1 MRLNLRLCYSL
12 ALLFLAQ
19 FAFGLPG
26 NENIKI
32 TSFSRVFYDDN
43 VFMRAAGTTNQ
54 LDTLYYS
61 QSFGVDAKFFR
72 DMITLKATPEVR
84 HRQVD
89 NKTMFF
95 GSLGTKTKNQFG
107 PKIVVESANTFS
119 HSEREPSSLDDDI
132 DVTYFMN
139 KAFGQVSWQPTY
151 LNKVRLG
158 YEKSIKRWS
167 ENLPVGSGTE
177 LTNGDFT
184 KDTYTLTLERIS
196 GKRFILE
203 AIGKKSLLEYN
214 GNRGALDT
222 DTLYGQISYVP
233 NSYTII
239 KINYGRI
246 FAEAINQAGDL
257 TEYSTP
263 TYGANITF
271 FTPRGTVL
279 GFNTIYEVMD
289 SSVAYWNM
297 KENLKFMLIAKYK
310 ITPKLEL
317 SGMLL
322 DMHTN
327 YKDIG
332 NRYEGLGLERKEE
345 VLVSSITLSWKYN
358 EFHYAEVGYQGMHLF
373 NEDADVFKNKYFI
386 GYRLQF

>member
-72 DMITLKATPEVR
+72 DMITLKATPEIR

-95 GSLGTKTKNQFG
+95 GSLGTKTKNEFG

-203 AIGKKSLLEYN
+203 AIGKKSALEYN
-214 GNRGALDT
+214 GDRGALDT
-222 DTLYGQISYVP
+222 DILYGQISYVP

-297 KENLKFMLIAKYK
+297 KENLKFMMIAKYK